1 MSLLNKDVVPKLL
14 PCKRRRQVLKL
25 WFLLA
30 ALSVIYIFIGS
41 LPTQASTTSNI
52 YYVAPNGNDN
62 NPGTINKPW
71 RHINYATTNN
81 IVKPGD
87 TIYVRGGT
95 YPEYIP
101 QQISGTQGN
110 HITYRNY
117 PGETPIITDA
127 GDGRSWR
134 WQIVDQSYLRIEG
147 FTFRNYTKGALQIR
161 ATSAEASYIEVVNN
175 IIEGQIVAGSDNA
188 KAVEIATSDNN
199 KAVHHI
205 LFQGNLLRDIDSGKA
220 PVLQLSGNVYKT
232 EIINNTLIK
241 STSIGINVAGRP
253 TNGQPHDI
261 LIQGNEVS
269 EHSSEAATAAGIYLD
284 GAGENIVIEGNQV
297 HDGVQG
303 IKVDLEPEAS
313 SFTTKRILVRRN
325 FLYNNSSFNLKVGV
339 YGSEGDC
346 DNIGKLQ
353 DSVIVHNVIYS
364 DIPNNTNVY
373 FGCGENLSWKN
384 NIISFN
390 SNSNNY
396 FYRLLNPAVDPG
408 SWQLDYNLFEN
419 AVGEDNWRWENKIH
433 RTFADYQT
441 ASGKDQNSFE
451 GNSLF
456 IAPESSNF
464 QIDRHS
470 SAVDRGGALTFT
482 LGAGQGNVVQVKNAR
497 YFSDGL
503 GLQQGDLIRIG
514 SNSPTRVISINF
526 DTNTLILEN
535 QVTWQQNTAVNYDF
549 TGSAPDIGAYEY
561 VPKFS
566 VGAIPQDGA
575 VKLVWNV
582 EEELPDNL
590 EWFITYNMVG
600 MQLNNVNNIHK
611 EIREYL
617 LENLQNYEVY
627 EIKLIGKV
635 GEKEIYSST
644 ITAMPTDIFV
654 YLPIVSD

>member
-25 WFLLA
+25 WFLLT
-30 ALSVIYIFIGS
+30 ALSVIYIFISS
-41 LPTQASTTSNI
+41 LPTQASTTAKI
-52 YYVAPNGNDN
+52 YYVAPNGNN
-62 NPGTINKPW
+62 NDPGTINKPW

-101 QQISGTQGN
+101 QQISGTQGKY
-110 HITYRNY
+110 ITYRNY
-117 PGETPIITDA
+117 PGETPIITDP

-134 WQIVDQSYLRIEG
+134 WQIVDQSYIRIEG
-147 FTFRNYTKGALQIR
+147 FTFHNYTKGALQIR
-161 ATSAEASYIEVVNN
+161 ATSSEAYYIEVVNN
-175 IIEGQIVAGSDNA
+175 IIEGQIVVGSDNA
-188 KAVEIATSDNN
+188 KAVEIVTSDKN

-205 LFQGNLLRDIDSGKA
+205 LFQGNFLKDINSGKA
-220 PVLQLSGNVYKT
+220 PVVQLSGNVYKA
-232 EIINNTLIK
+232 EIINNTLIN
-241 STSIGINVAGRP
+241 STSIGINIAGRP
-253 TNGQPHDI
+253 TNGQPH
-261 LIQGNEVS
+261 
-269 EHSSEAATAAGIYLD
+269 GIYLD
-284 GAGENIVIEGNQV
+284 GAGENIIIEENKV

-313 SFTTKRILVRRN
+313 NFTTKRILVRRN

-339 YGSEGDC
+339 YGAEGDC
-346 DNIGKLQ
+346 DNIGRLN

-364 DIPNNTNVY
+364 DKPNNTNVY

-384 NIISFN
+384 NIVSFN

-396 FYRLLNPAVDPG
+396 FYRLLNLTVDPS
-408 SWQLDYNLFEN
+408 SWELDYNLFEN
-419 AVGEDNWRWENKIH
+419 VVGDDNWRWENKIY
-433 RTFADYQT
+433 RTFSDYQN

-451 GNSLF
+451 GESIF
-456 IAPESSNF
+456 IAPKSSNF

-482 LGAGQGNVVQVKNAR
+482 LSAGQGNIVQVKNAR

-503 GLQQGDLIRIG
+503 GLQEGDLIRIG
-514 SNSPTRVISINF
+514 NNSPTRVSSINF
-526 DTNTLILEN
+526 DTNTLVLEN
-535 QVTWQQNTAVNYDF
+535 HISWQQNAAVNYDF
-549 TGSAPDIGAYEY
+549 IGSAPDIGAYEY

-566 VGAIPQDGA
+566 ASAVPQDSA
-575 VKLVWNV
+575 IKLVWYV

-590 EWFITYNMVG
+590 EWFITYNTVG

-611 EIREYL
+611 ETREYL

-627 EIKLIGKV
+627 EIKLVGKV
-635 GEKEIYSST
+635 GEEEIYSFAV
-644 ITAMPTDIFV
+644 TAMPTDIFV